1 MRWLLVLLLFT
12 PVLAFAESQTT
23 STDGGILDLRIT
35 YDEDIEPSTNSIVT
49 IEFIN
54 PNTDKIQLHID
65 YDINMTVND
74 TVIAATPMIHSSE
87 GIVRGLQVPFP
98 TVGEYNLKIGVEGI
112 LFQPTEREVASFI
125 IPVGIAAA
133 QTPESGGGCLI
144 ATAAYGSELAPQVQN
159 LREVRDQMVLSTDSG
174 RWFISMFNQV
184 YYIFSPTIADMQ
196 RESPVL
202 KNVILLSIQP
212 MLTSLGVMEHAD
224 SELKVLVYGVLVI
237 MFNIAAYVAVPILI
251 LVWLLHQA
259 KRLAIAQ

>member
-1 MRWLLVLLLFT
+1 MRWLLVLLLFI
-12 PVLAFAESQTT
+12 PALAFAESQTT

-35 YDEDIEPSTNSIVT
+35 YDDDIEPSTNSIVT

-74 TVIAATPMIHSSE
+74 TVVATTPMIHSSE

-112 LFQPTEREVASFI
+112 LFQPIEREVASFI

-133 QTPESGGGCLI
+133 QTSEPGGGCLI

-174 RWFISMFNQV
+174 RWFVSMFNQV

-202 KNVILLSIQP
+202 KNTILLSMQP
-212 MLTSLGVMEHAD
+212 MLTSLGVMEYAD

-237 MFNIAAYVAVPILI
+237 MFNIATYVVVPILI
-251 LVWLLHQA
+251 LVWLLRQA
-259 KRLAIAQ
+259 KRLTIAQ